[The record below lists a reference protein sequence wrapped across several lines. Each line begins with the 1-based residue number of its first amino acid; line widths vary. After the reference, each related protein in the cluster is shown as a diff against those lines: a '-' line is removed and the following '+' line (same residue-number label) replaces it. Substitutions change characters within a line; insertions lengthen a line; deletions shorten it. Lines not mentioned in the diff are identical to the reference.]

1 MRGRYA
7 SRDLIAT
14 AESEPLT
21 LPNKLFTVEEANATV
36 PLLEDVFERMDGKR
50 AALFAQHQKLQMLE
64 VMWGEQIRK
73 SENPD
78 HAEFNELRAAFDG
91 SIDELDQFVTR
102 EIRDRGLRFP
112 PGGLE
117 NGLIDFPTTYEGRW
131 VFLCWQR
138 GEPQVS
144 YWHEI
149 EAGFRGRQEIAAEH
163 VIAMG
168 KDDADG
174 ALPGDM

>member
-1 MRGRYA
+1 MRGRNA
-7 SRDLIAT
+7 SRNPIAT
-14 AESEPLT
+14 AESEPQT
-21 LPNKLFTVEEANATV
+21 LPNKAFTVEEANATV
-36 PLLEDVFERMDGKR
+36 HLLENVFERMDGRR

-78 HAEFNELRAAFDG
+78 HAEFNELRATFDG
-91 SIDELDQFVTR
+91 SIDELYQFVTR

-168 KDDADG
+168 KDDADFG
-174 ALPGDM
+174 LLGDM

>member
-1 MRGRYA
+1 MANNRA
-7 SRDLIAT
+7 
-14 AESEPLT
+14 
-21 LPNKLFTVEEANATV
+21 FTVEEANATV
-36 PLLEDVFERMDGKR
+36 PLLEKIFERLDGKR
-50 AALFAQHQKLQMLE
+50 RALFARHQKLQVLDAL
-64 VMWGEQIRK
+64 WGEQVRRPQ
-73 SENPD
+73 NPD
-78 HAEFNELRAAFDG
+78 HAEFRELQAMMNR
-91 SIDELDQFVTR
+91 SIDELGQFVTR

-117 NGLIDFPTTYEGRW
+117 NGLIDFPTTYGGRW

-138 GEPQVS
+138 GEPGVT

-168 KDDADG
+168 REEAASD
-174 ALPGDM
+174 LPGDL